1 MGIQDHPRVLA
12 QMRAV
17 AAHTPVRAV
26 GEVHREGHFVGDL
39 LEDDIVV
46 VVL

>member
-1 MGIQDHPRVLA
+1 MGIQSLPRVLA

-17 AAHTPVRAV
+17 AAHASVRAV
-26 GEVHREGHFVGDL
+26 GEVHREGYLVGDL

-46 VVL
+46 VVF